1 MSMAEIVGYVAA
13 LVTLGTYSMKT
24 MIPLRMFGIAAN
36 VLFIAFGYMA
46 GIYPTLILHVVLL
59 PLNSLRLYQMLQ
71 LTRRV
76 IEASHGDLNMDWLKP
91 FMSPQSV
98 ATGEVLFR
106 KGDPANDLFFL
117 VSGRYRLVETGKDIS
132 PGEIVG
138 ELGFL
143 EPSQTRTRT
152 LECVEAGTVLR
163 ISYHQLKQLYF
174 QNPTFGFYLLR
185 LTSQRLFADIANLES
200 ELMAQ
205 ANAPTR

>member
-76 IEASHGDLNMDWLKP
+76 IEASHGDLNMNWLKP
-91 FMSPQSV
+91 FMTSRRV
-98 ATGEVLFR
+98 AAGEVLFR
-106 KGDPANDLFFL
+106 KGDRASEMFYI
-117 VSGRYRLVETGKDIS
+117 VSGRFLLKEMGL
-132 PGEIVG
+132 EIAAGAVVG

-143 EPSQTRTRT
+143 SPDQARTRT
-152 LECVEAGTVLR
+152 LECVSDGVLLQ
-163 ISYHQLKQLYF
+163 ISYDQMKQLYF
-174 QNPTFGFYLLR
+174 QNPKFGFYLLR
-185 LTSQRLFADIANLES
+185 LTSQRLFGNIAALES
-200 ELMAQ
+200 ELATR
-205 ANAPTR
+205 APAPTR

>member
-76 IEASHGDLNMDWLKP
+76 IEASHGDLNMNWLKP
-91 FMSPQSV
+91 FMTSRRV
-98 ATGEVLFR
+98 AAGEVLFR
-106 KGDPANDLFFL
+106 KGDRASEMFYI
-117 VSGRYRLVETGKDIS
+117 VSGRCLLKEMGL
-132 PGEIVG
+132 EIAAGAVVG

-143 EPSQTRTRT
+143 SPDQARTRT
-152 LECVEAGTVLR
+152 LECVSDGVLLQ
-163 ISYHQLKQLYF
+163 ISYDQMKQLYF
-174 QNPTFGFYLLR
+174 QNPKFGFYLLR
-185 LTSQRLFADIANLES
+185 LTSQRLFGNIAALES
-200 ELMAQ
+200 ELATR
-205 ANAPTR
+205 APAPTR